1 MLPRIRHR
9 NNTTALR
16 YCFAAQ
22 KILFVT
28 KASPVPHSGLIK
40 ETAPELPIVFARVRI
55 IGTFELSYLIR
66 KVSSR
71 MNITSIQLRWM
82 LTSIDL
88 KWH

>member
-1 MLPRIRHR
+1 MADYFTSVNAEILQWPDAQYLITLAVAVFIYSNLIAFGRLPKNMLPRIRHR

-40 ETAPELPIVFARVRI
+40 ETQHQNFL
-55 IGTFELSYLIR
+55 
-66 KVSSR
+66 
-71 MNITSIQLRWM
+71 
-82 LTSIDL
+82 
-88 KWH
+88 